1 MDKNLENILTINDL
15 PAGKKGIIRTIN
27 GGYGLIQKLDS
38 LGIREGIEIVRIST
52 QWMKGPVTIRY
63 GNSEVAIGHNMAMK
77 ILVEPV

>member
-1 MDKNLENILTINDL
+1 MDKNQNMLTINDL
-15 PAGKKGIIRTIN
+15 PVGKKGIIRTIN
-27 GGYGLIQKLDS
+27 GGYGLIQKLDA

-77 ILVEPV
+77 IVVKPV

>member
-1 MDKNLENILTINDL
+1 MLTINDL
-15 PAGKKGIIRTIN
+15 PIGKKGIIKTIN
-27 GGYGLIQKLDS
+27 GGYGLTQKLDS

-77 ILVEPV
+77 IVVEPV

>member
-1 MDKNLENILTINDL
+1 MLTINDL

-27 GGYGLIQKLDS
+27 GGYGLTQKLDS

-77 ILVEPV
+77 IMVEPV

>member
-1 MDKNLENILTINDL
+1 MDKNQNMLTINDL
-15 PAGKKGIIRTIN
+15 PVGKKGIIRTIN
-27 GGYGLIQKLDS
+27 GGYGLIQKLDA

-77 ILVEPV
+77 IVVEPV